1 MGGGSSATSMVNSAI
16 DNASSAT
23 DFFDKLM
30 ENKTYYNQYHAYLQQ
45 LVDKYVNGGGFDKF
59 YERVRSQTEA
69 ETLYQ
74 VVKLRGKSIE
84 GQLNGTI
91 PSTAEEQ
98 KTSDTLVDS
107 SSIDLTV
114 MGTIMNGGDPP
125 TPADNDTDTSSE
137 QTDTQT
143 ANLLKAAVARNR
155 NVLFQIFLKE
165 RFQLLKWDHVHPIVK
180 VGVVCAGDNEQFLII
195 AGQLAVR
202 CLTEIAGV
210 HFLSVYQ
217 QHGGADLAAV
227 LQNRHI

>member
-1 MGGGSSATSMVNSAI
+1 M
-16 DNASSAT
+16 
-23 DFFDKLM
+23 
-30 ENKTYYNQYHAYLQQ
+30 
-45 LVDKYVNGGGFDKF
+45 
-59 YERVRSQTEA
+59 
-69 ETLYQ
+69 
-74 VVKLRGKSIE
+74 LRGKSIE

-98 KTSDTLVDS
+98 KTSDTLVDA

-165 RFQLLKWDHVHPIVK
+165 RFQLLKWDHVHLIVK
-180 VGVVCAGDNEQFLII
+180 VGMICTGDNEQFLII
-195 AGQLAVR
+195 AGQLAVS

-210 HFLSVYQ
+210 RFLSVYQ
-217 QHGGADLAAV
+217 QHGGADLVAV

>member
-1 MGGGSSATSMVNSAI
+1 MRCQTDFSALRRIFQRVIQQQRHPLLERCTIVGDNQIIRDILRIPPVFGGMGGGSSATSMVNSAI
-16 DNASSAT
+16 DNAFSAT

-45 LVDKYVNGGGFDKF
+45 LVDKYVNGD
-59 YERVRSQTEA
+59 
-69 ETLYQ
+69 
-74 VVKLRGKSIE
+74 
-84 GQLNGTI
+84 
-91 PSTAEEQ
+91 
-98 KTSDTLVDS
+98 
-107 SSIDLTV
+107 
-114 MGTIMNGGDPP
+114 DPP

-143 ANLLKAAVARNR
+143 ANLLKAAVARSR

-165 RFQLLKWDHVHPIVK
+165 RFQLLKWDHVHLIVK

-195 AGQLAVR
+195 AGQLAVS

-210 HFLSVYQ
+210 RFLSVYQ
-217 QHGGADLAAV
+217 QHGGADLVAV

>member
-1 MGGGSSATSMVNSAI
+1 M
-16 DNASSAT
+16 
-23 DFFDKLM
+23 
-30 ENKTYYNQYHAYLQQ
+30 
-45 LVDKYVNGGGFDKF
+45 
-59 YERVRSQTEA
+59 
-69 ETLYQ
+69 
-74 VVKLRGKSIE
+74 LRGKSIE

-98 KTSDTLVDS
+98 KTSDTLVDA

-143 ANLLKAAVARNR
+143 ANLLNAAVERSS
-155 NVLFQIFLKE
+155 NVLLQIILKE
-165 RFQLLKWDHVHPIVK
+165 RIQLLNWHHVHPILK

>member
-1 MGGGSSATSMVNSAI
+1 M
-16 DNASSAT
+16 
-23 DFFDKLM
+23 
-30 ENKTYYNQYHAYLQQ
+30 
-45 LVDKYVNGGGFDKF
+45 
-59 YERVRSQTEA
+59 
-69 ETLYQ
+69 
-74 VVKLRGKSIE
+74 LRGKSIE

-98 KTSDTLVDS
+98 KTSDTLVDA

-143 ANLLKAAVARNR
+143 ANLLKAAVARSR

-165 RFQLLKWDHVHPIVK
+165 RFQLLKWDHVHPIVN